1 MNYYLIGMMGSGK
14 STIGKLLAKKLHTP
28 FLDLDHYIEVK
39 NKMSIKN
46 IFKEKGENYFR
57 QLETNALLEIKK
69 SNIVVAC
76 GGGIIL
82 DQRNRKNISSNGKA
96 IFLKASISSLKN
108 RLHSKIDRP
117 LLNNK
122 NIEEELIKIW
132 SQRKNYYYETAEI
145 TINAND
151 FNPEKLSNQI
161 IESLN

>member
-1 MNYYLIGMMGSGK
+1 
-14 STIGKLLAKKLHTP
+14 
-28 FLDLDHYIEVK
+28 
-39 NKMSIKN
+39 
-46 IFKEKGENYFR
+46 
-57 QLETNALLEIKK
+57 
-69 SNIVVAC
+69 
-76 GGGIIL
+76 
-82 DQRNRKNISSNGKA
+82 
-96 IFLKASISSLKN
+96 SISSLKN